1 VAIGRRGLRAPCH
14 ARCERFRLHGAQ
26 RWPIRPSDVA
36 NVDGSPLRGDA
47 QAPDAARDLRGTPV
61 AVEGRM
67 SEEPAKAAD
76 TPSAPK
82 SSKAVL
88 GLLVLNFA
96 ATGFIAFKV
105 VTTTPASAATVHDA
119 PPPPPTAEVTG
130 PVVAL
135 DPFVV
140 NLDEP
145 GTARYLK
152 VTLQLELL
160 HDAEASLTKSKELV
174 RDAILGYLSGLH
186 VKDTLGA
193 EAKDKIRGELMAK
206 LEKLIGP
213 NKVRRMFFQEF
224 VVQ

>member
-1 VAIGRRGLRAPCH
+1 LAGADCERRATRDANGFALHGLR
-14 ARCERFRLHGAQ
+14 R
-26 RWPIRPSDVA
+26 RPNRQANVA
-36 NVDGSPLRGDA
+36 NVDGSPVRGHA
-47 QAPDAARDLRGTPV
+47 QAREAARDLRGTAV

-82 SSKAVL
+82 TSKAVL
-88 GLLVLNFA
+88 GLLVLNIA
-96 ATGFIAFKV
+96 ATGFITFKI
-105 VTTTPASAATVHDA
+105 VTTPPAAAATAHEA
-119 PPPPPTAEVTG
+119 PPPPTAEVTG

-193 EAKDKIRGELMAK
+193 EAKDRIRGELMAK